1 MIKMMMIKKKII
13 LRVIAKTTKI
23 TMNII
28 IITHMEAQKNIERK
42 KAEQIKSIIKIMIN
56 NIQIIKV
63 NNIRIHNMSS

>member
-1 MIKMMMIKKKII
+1 MMIKKKII

-42 KAEQIKSIIKIMIN
+42 KEEQIKSIIKIMIN
-56 NIQIIKV
+56 SIQIIKV

>member
-1 MIKMMMIKKKII
+1 MMMIKKKII

-63 NNIRIHNMSS
+63 NNIRIHNMNS

>member
-1 MIKMMMIKKKII
+1 MMIKKKII

-42 KAEQIKSIIKIMIN
+42 KEEQIKSIIKIMIN

-63 NNIRIHNMSS
+63 NNIRIHNMNS

>member
-1 MIKMMMIKKKII
+1 MMIKKKII

>member
-1 MIKMMMIKKKII
+1 MMMIKKKII

-42 KAEQIKSIIKIMIN
+42 KEEQIKSIIKIMIN
-56 NIQIIKV
+56 SIQIIKV

>member
-1 MIKMMMIKKKII
+1 MMIKKKII

-42 KAEQIKSIIKIMIN
+42 KEEQIKSIIKIMIN

>member
-1 MIKMMMIKKKII
+1 MIKMMIKKKII
-13 LRVIAKTTKI
+13 LQDIAKTTKI

-42 KAEQIKSIIKIMIN
+42 KEEQIKSIIKIMIN
-56 NIQIIKV
+56 SIQIIKV